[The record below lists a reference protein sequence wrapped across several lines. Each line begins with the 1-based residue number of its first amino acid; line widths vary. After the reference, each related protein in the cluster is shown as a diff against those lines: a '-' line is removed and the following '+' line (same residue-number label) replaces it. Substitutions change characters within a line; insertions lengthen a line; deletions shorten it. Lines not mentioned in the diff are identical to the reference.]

1 MESGGF
7 PGLQNQCD
15 LTVSGRV
22 GSIPIHSRQ
31 PSSIIHSLGV
41 RLRTRGVGG
50 FFHFTVLLLC
60 GLALNGHMAQA
71 QRPDSSRVQ
80 AGKADSTRVRTKSDS
95 TRARRAPTAAD
106 TVKAPITPRRAFL
119 YSALVPGLGQAKLG
133 RNRAAATMLAVEAVG
148 LAMIRESGA
157 DVREA
162 RRMSGSDSVVVISY
176 VNSSGA
182 PDTTTFSRR
191 FNTSYVH
198 VRQSHVE
205 DWVAFLIAN
214 HLFSGADAFVAAN
227 LWDISTQLSIRVAP
241 GAASVGAK
249 LTW

>member
-1 MESGGF
+1 MCGA
-7 PGLQNQCD
+7 
-15 LTVSGRV
+15 
-22 GSIPIHSRQ
+22 RQ
-31 PSSIIHSLGV
+31 RSAC
-41 RLRTRGVGG
+41 
-50 FFHFTVLLLC
+50 VLAILSC
-60 GLALNGHMAQA
+60 AVALHGEVAFG
-71 QRPDSSRVQ
+71 QRPDSTRVG
-80 AGKADSTRVRTKSDS
+80 GKADSAAVRGRSDS
-95 TRARRAPTAAD
+95 TRARRSASTASAD
-106 TVKAPITPRRAFL
+106 TLKPPISPRRAFL
-119 YSALVPGLGQAKLG
+119 YSALVPGLAQAKLG
-133 RNRAAATMLAVEAVG
+133 RNRAAATMLAIEAVA

-162 RRMSGSDSVVVISY
+162 RRMAGSDSVVVASY

-182 PDTTTFSRR
+182 LDTTVFARR
-191 FNTSYVH
+191 FNPAYVH

>member
-1 MESGGF
+1 M
-7 PGLQNQCD
+7 
-15 LTVSGRV
+15 
-22 GSIPIHSRQ
+22 
-31 PSSIIHSLGV
+31 HSLGIRSV
-41 RLRTRGVGG
+41 PSDRHPSLRFLVI
-50 FFHFTVLLLC
+50 LLC
-60 GLALNGHMAQA
+60 AVALHGDVAFG
-71 QRPDSSRVQ
+71 QRPDSTRV
-80 AGKADSTRVRTKSDS
+80 AGRADSARVRGRSDS
-95 TRARRAPTAAD
+95 TRARRVTSAAD
-106 TVKAPITPRRAFL
+106 TLKPPISPRQAFL
-119 YSALVPGLGQAKLG
+119 YSALVPGLAQAKLG
-133 RNRAAATMLAVEAVG
+133 RNRAAATMLTIEAVA

-162 RRMSGSDSVVVISY
+162 RRMAGSDSVVVASY

-182 PDTTTFSRR
+182 LDTTVFGRR
-191 FNTSYVH
+191 FNPAYVH

-249 LTW
+249 FTW